1 MDRAAN
7 SFSQRAVATVLVVL
21 FGGLAPAIAQQE
33 PPSEP
38 VATPETQALT
48 FTDTVEVNVVSVYAT
63 VVDKKGNPVTGLT
76 AADFII
82 EESGNPMEI
91 TNFLAVGTVETGMS
105 GEVSAATATGVGTDG
120 VDNPPEF
127 LPSQVAVVFDNTGLE
142 KRQRKRVLKA
152 LAPWVSNVTTDGG
165 EVLVAVLEPELH
177 ILMPFTSDPSMVLS
191 AFDEV
196 AQRESMGD
204 MTKSRK
210 RVMVRDLQ
218 STPSITHEAKL
229 YEPPEITPG
238 GGYNPGSS
246 SSGGSPSTVTSTFGS
261 APQSDTQQALQYLNQ
276 IEMHRRQEYSR
287 LGETLVGM
295 DRMIRGL
302 SGLPGRKDV
311 LWVTEDLMIQP
322 GVDLYNVYFSHFAGA
337 AQELNLDQPE
347 IWGTQLQLLREFQ
360 YIAGVSQIA
369 STVLHVV
376 DASDRDREAA
386 SADFKTPELSSFD
399 NASQGGTG
407 VTGGYD
413 MSAVRSQAEGSSY
426 LSAATG
432 GLYFGGSRNY
442 DGFLDRLTGLM
453 GAYYSIGYRRP
464 GSPDGR
470 LHDVKVKVNREGL
483 NVWTHERVP
492 NPTLDQVLADM
503 AVSRLLIDE
512 GSNPLALKAVLGP
525 SEPAEDDKQIQEVRI
540 QIPAQNLTLVEEGPN
555 QVGTVSV
562 AVVAADVD
570 GNALPPRLLQLT
582 IKLPTERVNSE
593 TVAMARL
600 RLMMEKETHDIA
612 VAVRD
617 QGSGTEASTMV
628 VGGS

>member
-1 MDRAAN
+1 MGKRVNTLFQIAAAA
-7 SFSQRAVATVLVVL
+7 FFVVL
-21 FGGLAPAIAQQE
+21 IGGVPAIAQQE
-33 PPSEP
+33 QPADPG
-38 VATPETQALT
+38 ATPDTQTPT

-76 AADFII
+76 ADDFVI

-91 TNFLAVGTVETGMS
+91 TNFFAVGTVETGLS
-105 GEVSAATATGVGTDG
+105 GDVSAVAATGTGTGG
-120 VDNPPEF
+120 VQTPPEI
-127 LPSQVAVVFDNTGLE
+127 LPSQVALVFDNTGLE

-152 LAPWVSNVTTDGG
+152 LAPWIPNITENGG
-165 EVLVAVLEPELH
+165 EVMVAVLEPELQ
-177 ILMPFTSDPSMVLS
+177 ILMPFTSDTAVILS

-196 AQRESMGD
+196 AQRESQGD

-218 STPSITHEAKL
+218 ATPSMTHEAHI
-229 YEPPEITPG
+229 EQPPEITPG
-238 GGYNPGSS
+238 GGYNPGTSTGRG
-246 SSGGSPSTVTSTFGS
+246 SGSTVPSTFGS
-261 APQSDTQQALQYLNQ
+261 APKSDTQQALQYLNQ

-295 DRMIRGL
+295 DRLIRGL

-347 IWGTQLQLLREFQ
+347 IWGNQLDLIREFQ

-369 STVLHVV
+369 NTVLHVV

-386 SADFKTPELSSFD
+386 SADFKSPELSSFD
-399 NASQGGTG
+399 GANQGGTG

-413 MSAVRSQAEGSSY
+413 MSAVRSQGEGSSY

-432 GLYFGGSRNY
+432 GLFFGSSRNY
-442 DGFLDRLTGLM
+442 DGYLDRLTGLM

-464 GSPDGR
+464 GSPDGK
-470 LHDVKVKVNREGL
+470 LHDVKVTVNREGL
-483 NVWTHERVP
+483 DVWTHERVP

-512 GSNPLALKAVLGP
+512 GPNLLALKAMLGP
-525 SEPAEDDKQIQEVRI
+525 SEPAENDQHIQEVRI
-540 QIPAQNLTLVEEGPN
+540 QIPAQNLALVEDGPN
-555 QVGTVSV
+555 QVGTVAV
-562 AVVAADVD
+562 AVVAADGD
-570 GNALPPRLLQLT
+570 GNPLPPRLLNLT
-582 IKLPTERVNSE
+582 ITLPTARVNSE

-600 RLMMEKETHDIA
+600 RLMMENDSKNIA

-617 QGSGTEASTMV
+617 QGSGSEASTMV
-628 VGGS
+628 LGGS

>member
-1 MDRAAN
+1 MGRRFNMLFQSAA
-7 SFSQRAVATVLVVL
+7 AALLVVL
-21 FGGLAPAIAQQE
+21 IGGVPAMAQQE
-33 PPSEP
+33 APSEP
-38 VATPETQALT
+38 QSTLETQGPT

-63 VVDKKGNPVTGLT
+63 VVDKKGNPVSGLT
-76 AADFII
+76 ADDFVI
-82 EESGNPMEI
+82 EEAGNPMEI
-91 TNFLAVGTVETGMS
+91 TNFYAVGTVGTGAVGGGS
-105 GEVSAATATGVGTDG
+105 SAPPVAGGTD
-120 VDNPPEF
+120 VIETPPEIF
-127 LPSQVAVVFDNTGLE
+127 GSQVAVVFDNTGLE

-152 LAPWVSNVTTDGG
+152 LAPWIPSITNNGG
-165 EVLVAVLEPELH
+165 EVMVAAIEPELR

-196 AQRESMGD
+196 AQRESQGD

-210 RVMVRDLQ
+210 RTMLRDLQ
-218 STPSITHEAKL
+218 STPSITHEARI
-229 YEPPEITPG
+229 EQPPEITPG

-246 SSGGSPSTVTSTFGS
+246 SSSGSPSTVPSTFGS

-276 IEMHRRQEYSR
+276 IEMHRRQEYNR
-287 LGETLVGM
+287 LGQTLVGI
-295 DRMIRGL
+295 DRLIRGL

-311 LWVTEDLMIQP
+311 VWVTEDLMIQP

-347 IWGTQLQLLREFQ
+347 IWGNQLELVREFQ

-369 STVLHVV
+369 GTVLHVV

-386 SADFKTPELSSFD
+386 STDFKTPELSSFD
-399 NASQGGTG
+399 SANQGGAG

-432 GLYFGGSRNY
+432 GLYFGSSRNY
-442 DGFLDRLTGLM
+442 DRFLDRLSGLM

-464 GSPDGR
+464 GPPDGR
-470 LHDVKVKVNREGL
+470 LHDVTVKVNRQGVD
-483 NVWTHERVP
+483 VWTHERVP
-492 NPTLDQVLADM
+492 NPTKDQVLADM

-512 GSNPLALKAVLGP
+512 GPNPLALNAVLGP
-525 SEPAEDDKQIQEVRI
+525 SEPAEDDQHIQEVRI
-540 QIPAQNLTLVEEGPN
+540 QIPAKNLVLVEDGPN

-562 AVVAADVD
+562 AVVAADAA
-570 GNALPPRLLQLT
+570 GNPMPPRLLQLT
-582 IKLPTERVNSE
+582 ITLPTDRVNPE

-600 RLMMEKETHDIA
+600 RLMMENDSHDIA

-617 QGSGTEASTMV
+617 QGSGTEASTLV
-628 VGGS
+628 QGAS